1 MCGICGHYN
10 FKSGKP
16 VDQAIIRKM
25 TRTML
30 HRGPDD
36 EGYYFSGSLGFGFR
50 RLSIIDLEGGH
61 QPMSDREGSVWVV
74 FNGEIYNFPEL
85 RRELES
91 LGHIFQTKCDTEAI
105 IHGYKQL
112 GDVVFNHL
120 NGMFGVAIWDERKKR
135 LILARDAMGIK
146 LVYYKEEDG
155 AVHFGSEIRPILA
168 AMEGKPEI
176 DPVSL
181 NLLLRYRYTPSPLT
195 LFKGIKKLAAGTM
208 ITYENGV
215 GHIRRWY
222 QFKPGPF
229 SPPKTEDEAREELLE
244 IYKRAVKRQLMSD
257 VPLGLLLS
265 GGVDSGLLLG
275 LMKLNGDSWPTFS
288 VGYGSAFKDDE
299 LSYAAE
305 TAKIFSAQN
314 ISVELDRETFEA
326 SLPKIVSFLEEPV
339 CTSSIVPMYFVCQRA
354 REDVKVALMGQG
366 PDELFGGY
374 RRHLGVRYG
383 AYWRA
388 LPDWVRNPFTSA
400 INTLPRNE
408 TLKRGVYSLNI
419 LNRLQRYQYVFSIIP
434 GETVNDLFQEELLPP
449 NLGDEVLECWEDLA
463 GLMENTD
470 ELGGLQFLEIRS
482 SLPDELLMFGDKLS
496 MAHGLEVRVPYL
508 DREVVEYVERL
519 PAHFK
524 VRNGAQKWLHRKVC
538 QDFLPKE
545 ILRRKKRGFATNVVD
560 GWFQN
565 SSSGKMKEFFSD
577 GSSSMYRFL
586 RPQRVQQLLKEHISN
601 RRDNYKI
608 LSSLV
613 IFEQWLRSFPGIG

>member
-1 MCGICGHYN
+1 
-10 FKSGKP
+10 
-16 VDQAIIRKM
+16 
-25 TRTML
+25 
-30 HRGPDD
+30 
-36 EGYYFSGSLGFGFR
+36 
-50 RLSIIDLEGGH
+50 
-61 QPMSDREGSVWVV
+61 MSDRERSVWVV

-91 LGHIFQTKCDTEAI
+91 FGHIFQTKCDTEAI
-105 IHGYKQL
+105 IHGYKQW
-112 GDVVFNHL
+112 GDEVFNHL
-120 NGMFGVAIWDERKKR
+120 NGMFGVAIWDEGKKR

-146 LVYYKEEDG
+146 LVYYREEEGTVD
-155 AVHFGSEIRPILA
+155 FGSEIRPILA

-176 DPVSL
+176 DPISL
-181 NLLLRYRYTPSPLT
+181 NLLLRYRYTPSPRT
-195 LFKGIKKLAAGTM
+195 LYKGIKKLAPGTM
-208 ITYENGV
+208 LIIESGSS
-215 GHIRRWY
+215 RLERWY
-222 QFKPGPF
+222 QFKPVPF
-229 SPPKTEDEAREELLE
+229 SPPKSEQEAGEELLE
-244 IYKRAVKRQLMSD
+244 IYKNAVKRQLMSD

-275 LMKLNGDSWPTFS
+275 LMKLNGDSWPTFT
-288 VGYGSAFKDDE
+288 VGYGATFKDDE

-305 TAKIFSAQN
+305 TAKIFSAKN
-314 ISVELDRETFEA
+314 VSVELDRETFEA

-339 CTSSIVPMYFVCQRA
+339 CSSSIVPMYFVSQRA

-388 LPDWVRNPFTSA
+388 LPDWVRNPFTLA

-419 LNRLQRYQYVFSIIP
+419 PDRMNRYQHVFSIIP
-434 GETVNDLFQEELLPP
+434 GATVNNLFQDGLLPP
-449 NLGDEVLECWEDLA
+449 NTGGEVLEYWKDLTD
-463 GLMENTD
+463 LMENTD
-470 ELGGLQFLEIRS
+470 ELGGFQFLEVRS
-482 SLPDELLMFGDKLS
+482 SLPDELLMYGDKLS

-586 RPQRVQQLLKEHISN
+586 RPPRVQQLLEEHVSG